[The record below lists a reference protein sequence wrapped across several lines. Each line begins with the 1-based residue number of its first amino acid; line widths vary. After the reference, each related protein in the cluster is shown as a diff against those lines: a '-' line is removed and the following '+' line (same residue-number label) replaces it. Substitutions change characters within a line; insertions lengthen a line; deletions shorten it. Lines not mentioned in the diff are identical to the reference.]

1 MSAEHSIRAYTA
13 GVDTPITLLWLAKAT
28 YPERFEDIDITA
40 KTKEYYGD
48 VFGITLTDEQSAR
61 IFAPLTQAGKLS
73 VK

>member
-1 MSAEHSIRAYTA
+1 MTREQKQHILHFAVSSLGGFMGGYAIFNHC
-13 GVDTPITLLWLAKAT
+13 
-28 YPERFEDIDITA
+28 
-40 KTKEYYGD
+40 D